1 MDTDLVKKATKT
13 MINNSKYYRKGA
25 YVALNLKKKNFVS
38 KPSKKFFGSIFIKM
52 TAF

>member
-25 YVALNLKKKNFVS
+25 YVALHLKKNFIS
-38 KPSKKFFGSIFIKM
+38 KPSKKIFGSIFIKM

>member
-25 YVALNLKKKNFVS
+25 YVALNLKKKKFRFQTFQKIFWLNFH
-38 KPSKKFFGSIFIKM
+38 
-52 TAF
+52 

>member
-25 YVALNLKKKNFVS
+25 YVALHLKKKNSF
-38 KPSKKFFGSIFIKM
+38 PNLPKKFLAQFSLK
-52 TAF
+52 

>member
-25 YVALNLKKKNFVS
+25 YVALHLKKKFHFQTFQNNFWLN
-38 KPSKKFFGSIFIKM
+38 FH
-52 TAF
+52 